1 MFTRIALPLLMAPA
15 LLLGGCG
22 TYNGGM
28 ESANQPVVQRTDYV
42 FDMQTAGSSL
52 ADGEQ
57 NRLSGWLQSMQLK
70 YGDKVAID
78 DGGDGSTGRSQVA
91 AEAGRYG
98 LMLADR
104 PPVTVGQ
111 VAPGT
116 VRVVVTRMSASV
128 PNCPDHSREYQP
140 DFSASTT
147 SNFGCA
153 VNSNLAAM
161 VADPAD
167 LVRGEPGSPTSDPT
181 TSAKAIG
188 ARRAAPPTGAG
199 GTVLKGESTG
209 GGSK

>member
-22 TYNGGM
+22 TYNGGVD
-28 ESANQPVVQRTDYV
+28 SVYQPVVERSDYV
-42 FDMQTAGSSL
+42 FDLQTAGYSL

-57 NRLSGWLQSMQLK
+57 QRLAGWLQSMKLR

-78 DGGDGSTGRSQVA
+78 DGGDGSTARGEIASEV
-91 AEAGRYG
+91 GRYG
-98 LMLADR
+98 LTLSDKA
-104 PPVTVGQ
+104 PVTVGQ
-111 VAPGT
+111 VGPGT
-116 VRVVVTRMSASV
+116 LRVVVTRMTASV
-128 PNCPDHSREYQP
+128 PSCPDFSRQYQP

-153 VNSNLAAM
+153 ANSNLAAM

-181 TSAKAIG
+181 TSMKAIG
-188 ARRAAPPTGAG
+188 ARRAAAP
-199 GTVLKGESTG
+199 TG
-209 GGSK
+209 GGGTTLKSESPGGSK